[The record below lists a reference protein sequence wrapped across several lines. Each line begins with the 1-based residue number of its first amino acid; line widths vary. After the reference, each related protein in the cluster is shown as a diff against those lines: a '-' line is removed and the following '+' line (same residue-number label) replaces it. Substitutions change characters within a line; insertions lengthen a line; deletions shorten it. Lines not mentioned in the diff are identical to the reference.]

1 MGGYPVKRLT
11 VVIPAFNEGAGISG
25 VAASVLAALEPIPG
39 LRSDVLIV
47 DDGSSDETAAN
58 VRALIARDARVGLVK
73 LRRNFGKEAAIQAGL
88 AHAAGDAVVVMDGD
102 LQHPPELLPE
112 MVRLWLAGV
121 PVVEGVKRS
130 RGDEALLSRLTAWV
144 FYWLFGRLSD
154 LDLRRHTDFKL
165 LDRTVVDTYLALPE
179 RKRFFR
185 GLIQW
190 LGFPSAQVPFD
201 VPARR
206 HGRRTLGGVARLR
219 LSVSAITSFS
229 SAPLQFMT
237 VLGGATFLLGAVIG
251 GIALY
256 QKLSHRAVEGFTTVI
271 LITLILGGLT
281 MMGLGL
287 IGLYLA
293 HIFEEIKGRPPFRVD
308 TEGSYVPGGGGAPDG
323 PRPDQE
329 RRTTPSGPAED
340 RSS

>member
-1 MGGYPVKRLT
+1 MKHLT
-11 VVIPAFNEGAGISG
+11 VVIPAFNEAAGIAE
-25 VAASVLAALEPIPG
+25 VAATALASLDALPE
-39 LRSDVLIV
+39 LRCGVLIV
-47 DDGSSDETAAN
+47 DDGSTDDTVSA
-58 VRALIARDARVGLVK
+58 VRTLMAGDPRVGLVK
-73 LRRNFGKEAAIQAGL
+73 LGRNFGKEAAIQAGL
-88 AHAAGDAVVVMDGD
+88 VHASGDAVVVMDGD

-130 RGDEALLSRLTAWV
+130 RGDEGLLSRLTAWL
-144 FYWLFGRLSD
+144 FYCLFGRLSD
-154 LDLRRHTDFKL
+154 LDLRRRTDFKL
-165 LDRTVVDTYLALPE
+165 LDRTVIDAYLALPE
-179 RKRFFR
+179 RRRFFR

-190 LGFPSAQVPFD
+190 LGYPSAQVAFD

-206 HGRRTLGGVARLR
+206 HGRRTFSGVKRLR

-237 VLGGATFLLGAVIG
+237 VLGGLTCLLGTVIG
-251 GIALY
+251 GTALY
-256 QKLSHRAVEGFTTVI
+256 QKFSGRAVTGFTTVI

-308 TEGSYVPGGGGAPDG
+308 MESSYVPGAGSAPG
-323 PRPDQE
+323 CSPPPGQE

>member
-1 MGGYPVKRLT
+1 VKHLT
-11 VVIPAFNEGAGISG
+11 VVIPAFNEAAGIAG
-25 VAASVLAALEPIPG
+25 VAEGVLAALDPVSE
-39 LRSDVLIV
+39 LRADVLVV
-47 DDGSSDETAAN
+47 DDGSTDETASA
-58 VRALIARDARVGLVK
+58 VRVLMGREPRVGLLK

-88 AHAAGDAVVVMDGD
+88 AHATGDAVVVMDGD
-102 LQHPPELLPE
+102 LQHPPGLLPE
-112 MVRLWLAGV
+112 MIRLWSAGV

-130 RGDEALLSRLTAWV
+130 RGDEPLLSRFTAWL
-144 FYWLFGRLSD
+144 FYWLFGRLSG

-179 RKRFFR
+179 RRRFFR

-190 LGFPSAQVPFD
+190 LGFPSAQLPFD
-201 VPARR
+201 VPVRR
-206 HGRRTLGGVARLR
+206 HGRRTFGGVQRLR

-237 VLGGATFLLGAVIG
+237 GLGGVTFLLGAVFG
-251 GIALY
+251 GISLY

-293 HIFEEIKGRPPFRVD
+293 NIFEEIKGRPPFCVD
-308 TEGSYVPGGGGAPDG
+308 LESNYVPGGRVVPGGSSAV
-323 PRPDQE
+323 QKT
-329 RRTTPSGPAED
+329 RTTPPGPAED
-340 RSS
+340 GSS